1 MDQQFETVSKFD
13 RAVGGL
19 LSGNNLH
26 TKPTTVEHIEKV
38 KGESETYIVRTIRDE
53 DGDHVVI
60 KYIDKDGTQR
70 IILPPKV
77 AQVIQRQK
85 DSLSRR
91 SRSNSSKARMKERMD
106 GGWRPSFAKKS

>member
-1 MDQQFETVSKFD
+1 MEQFETVSKFD

-26 TKPTTVEHIEKV
+26 TKPTTVEYIEKV

-53 DGDHVVI
+53 DGDHIVI
-60 KYIDKDGTQR
+60 KFMDKEGPKR
-70 IILPPKV
+70 IILPPQV

-85 DSLSRR
+85 DSLTRR
-91 SRSNSSKARMKERMD
+91 SRSNSSRQRMQERMA
-106 GGWRPSFAKKS
+106 GGWRPTFAKKG